1 MDMSVMKVDV
11 SIVIVSWNSRDVLR
25 NCLRSILDQT
35 SEISFEIFVVDNASQ
50 DGSALM
56 VRSEFPN
63 VKLLANNENRGFA
76 AANNQAIRVASG
88 RYVLLLNPDTI
99 ILNAAISRCV
109 HYADAHA
116 DIGAVGCQ
124 VLENDNHI
132 QRTGFSFPNPWN
144 LFLVESGLFR
154 AFPRSRLFG
163 RPLLGWWDRDTEKD
177 LDVISGMFLLVRG
190 DAIQQVGL
198 LDESYFIY
206 EEEADWCYRLSRAGW
221 RRVFTPCARI
231 MHLEGGSK
239 STLQVS
245 VKMYVQKQ
253 KSRIIYFRKNLGIVA
268 ALAGKV
274 IYILSSAVRA
284 LAWFSGSIIKHDLSR
299 QRKSAAA
306 LAALRFH
313 LFGIEPK

>member
-1 MDMSVMKVDV
+1 MHHSWPETCPKSRDTIGLWHIFVLQTRIVVSISAKALDNLTSFFRCTSQHRLPSDNGKYQMDMSVMKVDV

-144 LFLVESGLFR
+144 LFLVEFWSLPCFSSFSTIWQTTTWMVGSR
-154 AFPRSRLFG
+154 YRERSRCHFRNVSFG
-163 RPLLGWWDRDTEKD
+163 
-177 LDVISGMFLLVRG
+177 SG
-190 DAIQQVGL
+190 
-198 LDESYFIY
+198 
-206 EEEADWCYRLSRAGW
+206 
-221 RRVFTPCARI
+221 
-231 MHLEGGSK
+231 
-239 STLQVS
+239 
-245 VKMYVQKQ
+245 
-253 KSRIIYFRKNLGIVA
+253 
-268 ALAGKV
+268 
-274 IYILSSAVRA
+274 
-284 LAWFSGSIIKHDLSR
+284 
-299 QRKSAAA
+299 
-306 LAALRFH
+306 
-313 LFGIEPK
+313 